1 MDDIIVQEYPQG
13 TAWVHR
19 QRGALDAG
27 ARAALWAWLEA
38 EERPRFARGVTAE
51 GKPMGRAMR
60 WYHETKEKFGTR
72 WAQEPER
79 WRAAPYPPALRALQ
93 ARAQALAQRAAARHA
108 PHRPFVLRGCLAN
121 RYDHERDH
129 IPMHRLARHPRP
141 VIVAFSLGAPRVLE
155 FQPLEYDPERPRAMK
170 PRRGAARIRCALEAG
185 DALLMG
191 GTTQLHYAHGIP
203 PAGAAAT
210 GARYSLTFRE

>member
-1 MDDIIVQEYPQG
+1 MI
-13 TAWVHR
+13 
-19 QRGALDAG
+19 
-27 ARAALWAWLEA
+27 
-38 EERPRFARGVTAE
+38 
-51 GKPMGRAMR
+51 
-60 WYHETKEKFGTR
+60 TKITSPCIESGS
-72 WAQEPER
+72 
-79 WRAAPYPPALRALQ
+79 
-93 ARAQALAQRAAARHA
+93 
-108 PHRPFVLRGCLAN
+108 
-121 RYDHERDH
+121 
-129 IPMHRLARHPRP
+129 HPRP

-155 FQPLEYDPERPRAMK
+155 FQPLGRSGEAARHE